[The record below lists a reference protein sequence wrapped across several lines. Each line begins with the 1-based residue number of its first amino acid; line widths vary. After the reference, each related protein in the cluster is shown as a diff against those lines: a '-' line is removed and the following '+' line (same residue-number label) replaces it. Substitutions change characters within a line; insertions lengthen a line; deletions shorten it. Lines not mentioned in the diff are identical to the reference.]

1 MWVEAI
7 DLLMSKLHG
16 AGLTSQIR
24 AISGAAQQ
32 HGSVYWSQGGVK
44 ALGTLNTEL
53 SLCDQ
58 LRKAEAFA
66 VLNSPIWED
75 SSTQVQCRQ
84 IESVAGGKH
93 ALARISGS
101 AAFERFTGPQIL
113 AIKYKR
119 PSAWA
124 RVARISLVSSFV
136 ASLLSGEI
144 VPIDFSD
151 ASGTNLIDIR
161 SRQWS
166 RVLCDAVDPAL
177 VDMLGA
183 DLAMANQTVGSLS
196 PFFAAKYDM
205 PSCAVVSFTG
215 DNPSTYAGFEKMLI
229 GDRYIAMLC
238 YKNGS
243 LAREW
248 VRDNCL
254 PNVIGSWADF
264 DAAAAAGP
272 LAPESF
278 GVYYCLSEILP
289 RSARGIYRFKRTI
302 ASASAVQCP
311 SGRYYMQV
319 QDFSDAIPSNTDGKD
334 CRAILESQF
343 MSMRLDH
350 SRKSDTPLSAVIVT
364 GGASANPVIRQAM
377 ADILGVPVFAAG
389 VLDRDGFRIKT
400 LAMPAYGGAI
410 RAMAARSSPPP
421 SLDIPAKQGQYLLQK
436 VCTPSSELHVLYSE
450 AMDDFAY
457 LRGCIAA
464 GAQEHSLSDDGLF
477 HA

>member
-1 MWVEAI
+1 
-7 DLLMSKLHG
+7 MSKLHG

-215 DNPSTYAGFEKMLI
+215 DNPSTYAGFEKMLSKEGCLAAVI
-229 GDRYIAMLC
+229 SLGTSDTVLSPLVQYPYHENAPTACLGHTDGHVLQHPIVGDRYIAMLC

-421 SLDIPAKQGQYLLQK
+421 SLDIPAKQ
-436 VCTPSSELHVLYSE
+436 
-450 AMDDFAY
+450 
-457 LRGCIAA
+457 
-464 GAQEHSLSDDGLF
+464 
-477 HA
+477 